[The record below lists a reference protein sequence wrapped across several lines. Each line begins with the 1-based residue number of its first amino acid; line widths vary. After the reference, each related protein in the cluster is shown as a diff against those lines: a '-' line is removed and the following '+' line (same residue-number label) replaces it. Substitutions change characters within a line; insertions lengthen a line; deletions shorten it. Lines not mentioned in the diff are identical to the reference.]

1 MTLLEVMVAF
11 VILGLVIAG
20 YLRLLQGG
28 QALIFASRGWAGV
41 VAAAQDGME
50 RAKLAPDSVGSQP
63 DEALPGGLRR
73 RTTVEP
79 WQPGLALV
87 TVTVAMPGQGRFSV
101 SRLERVFRPDTA
113 RAGARRSTF

>member
-28 QALIFASRGWAGV
+28 QALIFASRTWTDV

-50 RAKLAPDSVGSQP
+50 RAKLAPDSAGSQP

-79 WQPGLALV
+79 WRPGLALV
-87 TVTVAMPGQGRFSV
+87 TVTIAMPGQGRFSV
-101 SRLERVFRPDTA
+101 SRLARVFRPDTA
-113 RAGARRSTF
+113 RAARRSTF